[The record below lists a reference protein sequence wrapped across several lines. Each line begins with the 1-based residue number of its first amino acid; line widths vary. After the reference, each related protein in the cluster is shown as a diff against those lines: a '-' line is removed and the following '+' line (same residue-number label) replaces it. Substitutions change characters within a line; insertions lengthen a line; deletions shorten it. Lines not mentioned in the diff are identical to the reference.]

1 MKLFK
6 LGMVA
11 VIVAVFVV
19 SGIATAGTL
28 EDVKA
33 KGFIQAGVNGDL
45 YGFGKPDAKGVWQG
59 LDVDTARA
67 VAIAVFGT
75 YKGKVKYTPLLP
87 RPVSRPSSR
96 ERLTC

>member
-28 EDVKA
+28 EDVRA

-45 YGFGKPDAKGVWQG
+45 YGFGKPDEKGVWRG
-59 LDVDTARA
+59 LDVDTAA
-67 VAIAVFGT
+67 PGSPA
-75 YKGKVKYTPLLP
+75 YWK
-87 RPVSRPSSR
+87 
-96 ERLTC
+96 